1 MEEYNMLITV
11 LITIVS
17 VGTLSTFVYLVSAV
31 RSLKDRLETL
41 ALEMVDF
48 HTYVDN
54 QEVEQ
59 ARKHDSFSDDVDIR
73 FDRVHRK
80 VSKNQE
86 EIYRELDKVKKDL
99 PNTIR
104 KTIGTIEFARPL
116 DNTFNKK

>member
-1 MEEYNMLITV
+1 MEYNMLITV

-17 VGTLSTFVYLVSAV
+17 VGILSTFVYLVSTV

-54 QEVEQ
+54 KEVEQ
-59 ARKHDSFSDDVDIR
+59 ARNHDRFSDDVEIR
-73 FDRVHRK
+73 FDRIHRK

-86 EIYRELDKVKKDL
+86 EIYRKVDRLEKTI

-104 KTIGTIEFARPL
+104 QTIKTIEFARPL
-116 DNTFNKK
+116 DNTK

>member
-1 MEEYNMLITV
+1 MEYNMLITV

-17 VGTLSTFVYLVSAV
+17 VGILSTLVYLVSTV
-31 RSLKDRLETL
+31 RNLKDRVETL

-59 ARKHDSFSDDVDIR
+59 ARKHDKFSDDVEIR

-80 VSKNQE
+80 V
-86 EIYRELDKVKKDL
+86 DKSRDDL
-99 PNTIR
+99 YMAIERLENTLPERIR
-104 KTIGTIEFARPL
+104 KVIGHIEFARPL
-116 DNTFNKK
+116 DNTK